1 MSTEIIRWKQLTEY
15 KKELK
20 DKIKLFTDLFE
31 EFQDDNC
38 LPLEECVEE
47 GWNEERLKVEFG
59 NMFRLVDDINRIK
72 AQILI
77 EKKEVELYN
86 IQLCINSL
94 KERFKPK

>member
-1 MSTEIIRWKQLTEY
+1 MDMSDRKQLTEY

-20 DKIKLFTDLFE
+20 DKITLFSNLFE
-31 EFQDDNC
+31 AFQEDGC
-38 LPLEECVEE
+38 LPLEEYLEE

>member
-1 MSTEIIRWKQLTEY
+1 MNMSDRKQLTEY

-31 EFQDDNC
+31 EFQDDHC
-38 LPLEECVEE
+38 LPLEEYVEE
-47 GWNEERLKVEFG
+47 GWDEERFKVEFG
-59 NMFRLVDDINRIK
+59 NIFRLVDDINRIK